1 MIEILLANGVDTNT
15 IIRPKVG
22 DKTWYRS
29 SPKPSLEPALEYGK
43 SALGSAIVSD
53 NTSDLKIVQRLL
65 SGGADPNGI
74 VTDNGETRTALL
86 EAIKTKNLVL
96 VKTLIKAGA
105 VPNPSNISRVKRTP
119 LQQAAEEGA
128 MDIIKLLL
136 DHGAEVNAPPHD
148 DHGATALQFAAIG
161 GYVGMAHLLIE
172 RGADVNSPPAKRGGR
187 TALEAAAEHGR
198 IDMLQLLLISGAMI
212 IGPGLEQYER
222 AREFASEQGHMAA
235 RRLLEKCNDE
245 LCKVSE
251 TLDPMSTAF
260 SDLFDDFQ
268 L

>member
-1 MIEILLANGVDTNT
+1 MIEILLANGIDTNT
-15 IIRPKVG
+15 VIRPKVG
-22 DKTWYRS
+22 DKTWFRS
-29 SPKPSLEPALEYGK
+29 SPKPSLDPVLQYGK
-43 SALGSAIVSD
+43 STLGSAIVTD

-65 SGGADPNGI
+65 RGGADPNGV
-74 VTDNGETRTALL
+74 VTDDDETRTALL

-96 VKTLIKAGA
+96 VKTLIEAGA
-105 VPNPSNISRVKRTP
+105 GPNLSNIPRVKRTP
-119 LQQAAEEGA
+119 LQQAAEQGA

-136 DHGAEVNAPPHD
+136 EYGAEVNAPPHD

-161 GYVGMAHLLIE
+161 GYVGIAHLLIE

-222 AREFASEQGHMAA
+222 AREFASGQGHLAA

-260 SDLFDDFQ
+260 SDLFDESQ